1 MMGNELTA
9 RVTAKDVEW
18 MAGCGQM
25 TSSTKC
31 KEQGL
36 KLNLEVHTREG
47 LTIIFCRGRVTY
59 RDEALALSAKVA
71 ELLSQSKQIILE
83 LSGVHVMDSA
93 GLGELVVALVSG
105 QITGCPVKLAAP
117 TPWIRQLL
125 ELTNLSTAFDVHPSL
140 ESAVQCYGGVDADCP
155 QQHASA

>member
-1 MMGNELTA
+1 MMGN
-9 RVTAKDVEW
+9 DVECV
-18 MAGCGQM
+18 AEYQQV
-25 TSSTKC
+25 TSLISG

-36 KLNLEVHTREG
+36 KLSLEVHTREG
-47 LTIIFCRGRVTY
+47 LTIIFCRGRITY

-71 ELLSQSKQIILE
+71 ELLSQSRQIILE

-125 ELTNLSTAFDVHPSL
+125 ELTNLSTAFDVHANL
-140 ESAVQCYGGVDADCP
+140 ESAVRCYDLDGANCRH
-155 QQHASA
+155 QHASA

>member
-1 MMGNELTA
+1 MMGN
-9 RVTAKDVEW
+9 DVECV
-18 MAGCGQM
+18 AECRQL
-25 TSSTKC
+25 TSLGSD
-31 KEQGL
+31 KEQSL
-36 KLNLEVHTREG
+36 KLSLEVHTREG

-125 ELTNLSTAFDVHPSL
+125 ELTNLSTAFDVHATL
-140 ESAVQCYGGVDADCP
+140 ESAVRCYDLDGANC
-155 QQHASA
+155 QHQHASA